1 MSKPALKVSE
11 WDLLHDEWA
20 AKETARHDAWHEY
33 QRLSQAV
40 IAKQAAVAR
49 GHQEAS
55 PTAEE
60 LDRMREAKKRWEAI
74 CRDLAAL
81 SERMTRV

>member
-11 WDLLHDEWA
+11 WDVLHDEWQT
-20 AKETARHDAWHEY
+20 KETARHDAWAEY

-40 IAKQAAVAR
+40 NAKQAAAAR
-49 GHQEAS
+49 GHQDATPSADEMDQVRA
-55 PTAEE
+55 
-60 LDRMREAKKRWEAI
+60 AKKRWEAI
-74 CRDLAAL
+74 TRELATL

>member
-1 MSKPALKVSE
+1 MSKPALKIAE

-49 GHQEAS
+49 GHQDAT
-55 PTAEE
+55 PTADEM
-60 LDRMREAKKRWEAI
+60 DQVRSAKKRWEAI
-74 CRDLAAL
+74 TRELATL

>member
-1 MSKPALKVSE
+1 MSKPALKISE

-33 QRLSQAV
+33 QRLSQGV

-49 GHQEAS
+49 GHQEAN
-55 PTAEE
+55 PTADE
-60 LDRMREAKKRWEAI
+60 LDQVRQSKKRWEAI
-74 CRDLAAL
+74 CRELAAL